1 MITLY
6 KSHIDEFDSQ
16 VNGGEITD
24 EVIESGV
31 IENVIPNVRPFTAE
45 NGGERWFKFFIKAK
59 VDLVTIGVDIAKVTT
74 SESEEVFLALGSDSD
89 VEDDIDKD
97 NIRLYG
103 GFIVTSVDNE
113 NFKITADRDV
123 SEFVKADDLVTFYK
137 EESRLIALKVKEVN
151 NNEITFNNFG
161 DKVIE
166 IGDNGSS
173 TLFIDELNANEAQG
187 IWIKNIIAPYTE
199 AMEEP
204 PNSFILNVW
213 YDVK

>member
-59 VDLVTIGVDIAKVTT
+59 VDLVTIGVDIAKVTD

-89 VEDDIDKD
+89 VEDDIDKE

-103 GFIVTSVDNE
+103 GFIVENVDNE

-123 SEFVKADDLVTFYK
+123 SEFVKADDLVTFYDN
-137 EESRLIALKVKEVN
+137 ENRVIAVKAKEVN
-151 NNEITFNNFG
+151 EKTITFNSFG
-161 DKVIE
+161 DKE
-166 IGDNGSS
+166 IKAGFNGSS

-213 YDVK
+213 FDVK